1 MGCSRTSSR
10 IRTLSTIG
18 ALVLGDVEHLSK
30 QLIDVS
36 HEISFE
42 HYSQYS
48 EICLRKVDVYLSP
61 ALHFLI

>member
-10 IRTLSTIG
+10 IRKLGTIVT
-18 ALVLGDVEHLSK
+18 LVLGDVEHLS
-30 QLIDVS
+30 QPLIDVS

-48 EICLRKVDVYLSP
+48 EICLRKVSVYLSP